1 MKKSNN
7 KPELRFLGNTDEWEQ
22 CKLENICEYKSS
34 ALTAKDVDVDGKY
47 DLYDAN
53 SLIGTTNKG
62 FMDED
67 YITIIKDGA
76 GVGRTRILPK
86 NSMFLGTMGA
96 LTSKNSD
103 LEFLYQLI
111 TKADLGKTYTGS
123 TIPHIYFKD
132 YGKNVY
138 YVPCIEEQVKIGA
151 YFERIDNLITLHQ
164 CKYDKLKNIKKSML
178 QKMFPQSGSLFPE
191 FRFEGFTDAWE
202 QRKVGD
208 ILSDVERPIV
218 MQDDETYQLVTVK
231 RRNEGIV
238 SRGYFKGKDILV
250 KNYYRIHEGDFLISK
265 RQVIHGAN
273 GYVPISLDNAVV
285 SNEYMVAVSNE
296 DISSAFWTLM
306 SQRKEMYQMYLFSSY
321 GVDVEKMVF
330 NVDDWKK
337 RNVIIPKIEEQA
349 VLVSFFSKLDDL
361 ITLHQRKIEKLI
373 NIKKA
378 CLDKMFV

>member
-111 TKADLGKTYTGS
+111 T
-123 TIPHIYFKD
+123 
-132 YGKNVY
+132 NV
-138 YVPCIEEQVKIGA
+138 
-151 YFERIDNLITLHQ
+151 DNL
-164 CKYDKLKNIKKSML
+164 
-178 QKMFPQSGSLFPE
+178 
-191 FRFEGFTDAWE
+191 
-202 QRKVGD
+202 V
-208 ILSDVERPIV
+208 
-218 MQDDETYQLVTVK
+218 
-231 RRNEGIV
+231 
-238 SRGYFKGKDILV
+238 
-250 KNYYRIHEGDFLISK
+250 
-265 RQVIHGAN
+265 
-273 GYVPISLDNAVV
+273 
-285 SNEYMVAVSNE
+285 
-296 DISSAFWTLM
+296 
-306 SQRKEMYQMYLFSSY
+306 
-321 GVDVEKMVF
+321 
-330 NVDDWKK
+330 
-337 RNVIIPKIEEQA
+337 
-349 VLVSFFSKLDDL
+349 
-361 ITLHQRKIEKLI
+361 
-373 NIKKA
+373 
-378 CLDKMFV
+378 